1 MSFATRAPP
10 SWNSERAPPCSII
23 VMPNPRDA
31 TSSATDSRTRIVPL
45 LALPRL
51 KGPRDMAIIGSER
64 LNRIACAFPA
74 PSASGRNRSSRRPAF
89 THPLQSSFPLEA
101 PLNGANGTQAGSLC
115 YINAVASSLQVHG
128 DSSRDG
134 SGRSLDSP
142 EGQCSIGFQPVFRS
156 HVERCSTLLARL
168 NCVPSSCGFGCHR
181 YHTGMLKSTLGG
193 NYEYFHLQ
201 ALSNSD
207 FFEPSSA
214 CDFI

>member
-1 MSFATRAPP
+1 MQLPGDRFEKAYRPSSRPP
-10 SWNSERAPPCSII
+10 SAEGATKYGDNRLGTFEPDRVRVSGPFSFRAKPIF
-23 VMPNPRDA
+23 
-31 TSSATDSRTRIVPL
+31 
-45 LALPRL
+45 LA
-51 KGPRDMAIIGSER
+51 
-64 LNRIACAFPA
+64 
-74 PSASGRNRSSRRPAF
+74 PAF

-128 DSSRDG
+128 DSSRD
-134 SGRSLDSP
+134 SSRRSLDSP
-142 EGQCSIGFQPVFRS
+142 EGQCSIGFRPVFCS
-156 HVERCSTLLARL
+156 HVEQCSTLLARL

-181 YHTGMLKSTLGG
+181 YHTGMLKPTLGG

-201 ALSNSD
+201 TLSDAD